1 VVNVY
6 RSRGLSASCQTG
18 EVEEGIVVVQYDP
31 QWPRMFTEIGTLLRR
46 ELADIAL
53 RIDHVGSTAVHDLD
67 AKPIIDIQ
75 ISVAALEPIDAY
87 RTSIERAGFV
97 YRANNPEL
105 TKRYFREL
113 PGDRRTH
120 IHVRR
125 AGSFSEQFAL
135 LFRDY
140 LRTHR
145 EQAARYA
152 ALKHSLAAQ
161 FARPGQRLQYVE
173 AKVPFTWE
181 TMHLADDWA
190 QATGWEPGMSDC

>member
-1 VVNVY
+1 VAE
-6 RSRGLSASCQTG
+6 S
-18 EVEEGIVVVQYDP
+18 IVVVQYDAE
-31 QWPRMFTEIGTLLRR
+31 WPRLFDEIGTLLRP

-53 RIDHVGSTAVHDLD
+53 RIDHIGSTAVPGLD

-75 ISVAALEPIDAY
+75 ISVAALEPIEAY
-87 RTSIERAGFV
+87 RTPIERVGFV
-97 YRANNPEL
+97 YRADNPER
-105 TKRYFREL
+105 TKRYFREP
-113 PGDRRTH
+113 PGARRTH

-140 LRTHR
+140 LRAHS
-145 EQAARYA
+145 EQAVKYA
-152 ALKHSLAAQ
+152 ELKHSLAAR
-161 FARPGQRLQYVE
+161 FPRPEQRQEYVA

-181 TMHLADDWA
+181 TMRLADDWA